1 MYDFIID
8 KSQVNY
14 VPKTIKEVREFNM
27 VKLINQKP
35 CDPMIIPTQIKS

>member
-14 VPKTIKEVREFNM
+14 VPDTIKQACEFNM
-27 VKLINQKP
+27 VKSINQKP
-35 CDPMIIPTQIKS
+35 CDPTIIPTQIKS

>member
-14 VPKTIKEVREFNM
+14 VPDTDKI
-27 VKLINQKP
+27 INNICRTQL
-35 CDPMIIPTQIKS
+35 DNIMIRSTGYCHI